1 MSVNRGGRISYE
13 NYLEELKSRKLTV
26 GSENYDPDAV
36 WRTLSTFAT
45 PARLGRIENVA
56 LNRTHK
62 FIPILS
68 DIYDRGNISAVLR
81 SAEGMGFGE
90 IHLIQRGD
98 RFRVA
103 NRVTRGADEWL
114 DIFTWGDPSVVS
126 LLKTRG
132 YKVLSTGFE
141 NAMSIHEVDF
151 TQPTAFVFGNEKEGV
166 KPDIAEL
173 CDGCVYIPMGG
184 FSQSFNISVAA
195 ALSMFTARQE
205 INSGDEEHLKFYRGK
220 LLLKSLTNAEQLLGA
235 LNV

>member
-1 MSVNRGGRISYE
+1 
-13 NYLEELKSRKLTV
+13 
-26 GSENYDPDAV
+26 
-36 WRTLSTFAT
+36 
-45 PARLGRIENVA
+45 VA
-56 LNRTHK
+56 IGRTHK

-90 IHLIQRGD
+90 IHLIQRGE

-114 DIFTWGDPSVVS
+114 DIFTWNDPTVVS
-126 LLKTRG
+126 SLKSRG
-132 YKVLSTGFE
+132 YKVYSTGFE
-141 NAMSIHEVDF
+141 NAMPLEQVDF
-151 TQPTAFVFGNEKEGV
+151 KSPVALIFGNEKDGV
-166 KPDIAEL
+166 KPDISEL
-173 CDGCVYIPMGG
+173 CDGCVYIPMNG

-195 ALSMFTARQE
+195 AISMYAARLN
-205 INSGDEEHLKFYRGK
+205 IGNGDEGHLKFYRGK

>member
-1 MSVNRGGRISYE
+1 M
-13 NYLEELKSRKLTV
+13 
-26 GSENYDPDAV
+26 GSENYAPDAV
-36 WRTLSTFAT
+36 WRALSTFAT
-45 PARLGRIENVA
+45 PARLNRIGAVAQGRTNQ
-56 LNRTHK
+56 

-81 SAEGMGFGE
+81 SAEGLGFGE

-114 DIFTWGDPSVVS
+114 DIFTWGDPGVVS
-126 LLKTRG
+126 GLKSRG

-141 NAMSIHEVDF
+141 NAKPIQEIDF
-151 TQPTAFVFGNEKEGV
+151 TQPTAFVFGNEKDGV

-173 CDGCVYIPMGG
+173 CDGCVYIPMNG

-195 ALSMFTARQE
+195 AISMFAARQK
-205 INSGDEEHLKFYRGK
+205 ISVSDEEHLKFYRGK